1 MHALFQALL
10 TQPIFNLFVGLYN
23 LIPDVGV
30 VILVIT
36 ILIKLVLYP
45 STNKSI
51 KAQKDLTELQPKL
64 EALKKKY
71 AGDQQKIAQETMA
84 LYKEHKVNP
93 FGSCLPL
100 LIQLP
105 IFLALYSVLSS
116 VFSGAKFDLLY
127 SFVKNPEQIN
137 SVTLGLFDLSK
148 NDNIFLALLAG
159 GAQFAQ
165 AKMFTRKQP
174 PKTAGPGAKDESM
187 TAMMNKQMTYFM
199 PVITVMI
206 GYQLPGGLALYWF
219 LSTGITA
226 LQQVILFRK
235 HDGTGPSA
243 TTTFINKKDNNVI
256 EGKISE

>member
-1 MHALFQALL
+1 MGAIFEAIL
-10 TQPIFNLFVGLYN
+10 TQPIFNLFVWIYN
-23 LIPDVGV
+23 LIPDVGI
-30 VILVIT
+30 VIFVIT
-36 ILIKLVLYP
+36 LLIKLALFP

-71 AGDQQKIAQETMA
+71 EGDQQKIATETMA

-105 IFLALYSVLSS
+105 VFLALYWVLSS
-116 VFSGAKFDLLY
+116 VFEGDNFELLY
-127 SFVKNPEQIN
+127 SFVKNPEHIN
-137 SVTLGLFDLSK
+137 SVTLGLFDLK
-148 NDNIFLALLAG
+148 ENGNIFLALLAG
-159 GAQFAQ
+159 AAQFIQ
-165 AKMFTRKQP
+165 AKMFTRKKT
-174 PKTAGPGAKDESM
+174 PKEAGPAGKDESM
-187 TAMMNKQMTYFM
+187 TAMMNKQMLYFM

-235 HDGTGPSA
+235 HNGDGSSKSSDTKVSG
-243 TTTFINKKDNNVI
+243 VI
-256 EGKISE
+256 EGKLSE

>member
-1 MHALFQALL
+1 MGAFFQTIL
-10 TQPIFNLFVGLYN
+10 TQPIFNLFVWIYN

-30 VILVIT
+30 VILIIT
-36 ILIKLVLYP
+36 VLIKLALYP

-51 KAQKDLTELQPKL
+51 KAQKDLTEIQPKL

-71 AGDQQKIAQETMA
+71 AGDQQKIATETMA

-105 IFLALYSVLSS
+105 VFIALYWVLRS
-116 VFSGAKFDLLY
+116 VFEGDNFDLLY
-127 SFVKNPEQIN
+127 SFVKNPEHIN
-137 SVTLGLFDLSK
+137 SVTLGLFDLK
-148 NDNIFLALLAG
+148 ENGNIFLALLAG
-159 GAQFAQ
+159 GAQFLQ

-187 TAMMNKQMTYFM
+187 TAMMNKQMMYFM

-219 LSTGITA
+219 LSTALTA

-235 HDGTGPSA
+235 HDDKDDKN
-243 TTTFINKKDNNVI
+243 NKGVI
-256 EGKISE
+256 EGKLSE

>member
-1 MHALFQALL
+1 MQALFQAILF
-10 TQPIFNLFVGLYN
+10 QPILNLFVGLYN
-23 LIPDVGV
+23 VIPDIGV
-30 VILVIT
+30 VILIITVI
-36 ILIKLVLYP
+36 IKLILYP

-71 AGDQQKIAQETMA
+71 EGDQQKIAQETMA

-105 IFLALYSVLSS
+105 VFLALYWVLRSI
-116 VFSGAKFDLLY
+116 FSGVDFHLLY
-127 SFVKNPEQIN
+127 SFVKNPEQI
-137 SVTLGLFDLSK
+137 SSITLGIFDLSQHG
-148 NDNIFLALLAG
+148 NILLALLAG
-159 GAQFAQ
+159 AAQFAQ

-199 PVITVMI
+199 PLVTVMI

-235 HDGTGPSA
+235 HNGTGPTA
-243 TTTFINKKDNNVI
+243 KKDNNVI
-256 EGKISE
+256 EGKLSE